1 MSPRSLKV
9 GVYVLTALSS
19 VASSYYLNYQF
30 FFLHDQFGFGN
41 RANLWVAALHGAV
54 YVLAAWQGGRFAERY
69 GYITSLKLG
78 FAGLSLCMAA
88 GMWWSHSAAATLAVI
103 VVYTLVLLLIWPGLE
118 ALMTADVP
126 PERVPHAVGV
136 YNLTWSNAM
145 AVSYFTGG
153 PLYGWM
159 GSHLV
164 FALPGAIFLLQL
176 LLVLW
181 ATRRPAVPF
190 VRPDVAERVVPVLA
204 APIGVATGGERSPM
218 FLQLA
223 WMANPLAYVAIY
235 TLFAVMPDLAQRLGL
250 SPARVGLFCS
260 VWLFARMASFIVLWQ
275 WTGWHYRFRWL
286 AVGYV
291 LLVASF
297 LSVVMAPSLTVVV
310 VAQIFF
316 GAATGLIYYSSL
328 FYAMDLS
335 DARAEHGGLHEA
347 AIGIGIC
354 AGPALGAV
362 SLHLFPAVP
371 HAGTFAVGTL
381 LAAGFV
387 ALLSTRRRALRR

>member
-9 GVYVLTALSS
+9 GVYALTALSS
-19 VASSYYLNYQF
+19 LASSYYLNYQF
-30 FFLHDQFGFGN
+30 FFLRDRFGFDN

-69 GYITSLKLG
+69 GYMTSLKLG

-88 GMWWSHSAAATLAVI
+88 GMWWSESAPATLAVL
-103 VVYTLVLLLIWPGLE
+103 VVYTLVLLLIWPALE

-153 PLYGWM
+153 TLYEWM
-159 GSHLV
+159 GARLV
-164 FALPGAIFLLQL
+164 FVVPGAIFLLQL
-176 LLVLW
+176 FLVLW
-181 ATRRPAVPF
+181 ATRRPAAVP
-190 VRPDVAERVVPVLA
+190 VRPDVAERVVPV
-204 APIGVATGGERSPM
+204 APVAIGTTGAERSPV
-218 FLQLA
+218 FLRLA

-235 TLFAVMPDLAQRLGL
+235 TLFAVMPELAQRLGL

-260 VWLFARMASFIVLWQ
+260 VWLFARMVSFIVLWQ

-297 LSVVMAPSLTVVV
+297 LSVVLAPTLAVVV
-310 VAQIFF
+310 VAQIVF
-316 GAATGLIYYSSL
+316 GGATGLIYYSSL

-335 DARAEHGGLHEA
+335 EARAEHGGLHEA
-347 AIGIGIC
+347 AIGVGIC
-354 AGPALGAV
+354 AGPALGAL
-362 SLHLFPAVP
+362 SLHVFPAVP
-371 HAGTFAVGTL
+371 HAGTLAVATL
-381 LAAGFV
+381 LAGGFV
-387 ALLSTRRRALRR
+387 ALLATRHRNPSP